1 MKSIIIIIALLT
13 AQIACAS
20 DWARVDV
27 STGLKE
33 SPVYIDVESIDK
45 ANPLTSFWIKT
56 VDPSKNETHKN
67 RIIINCDEKK
77 IIMTDSY
84 TYDIDDHVVFSFQDS
99 VWRAVVP
106 DTISDHL
113 YRLSCVGNGS
123 YDAATTTKFVKYKI
137 KNFRKAYFDSLK
149 KNEK

>member
-1 MKSIIIIIALLT
+1 MKAIIIIIALLT

-45 ANPLTSFWIKT
+45 ANPWLHFGLKQSTRQKT
-56 VDPSKNETHKN
+56 RHTKTELLSIVMKE
-67 RIIINCDEKK
+67 

-84 TYDIDDHVVFSFQDS
+84 TYDIDDHVVLVFRTLCGGQLFQILFQ
-99 VWRAVVP
+99 
-106 DTISDHL
+106 TIYIDCH
-113 YRLSCVGNGS
+113 V
-123 YDAATTTKFVKYKI
+123 
-137 KNFRKAYFDSLK
+137 
-149 KNEK
+149 